1 MVRPA
6 ALLPFLLTLLAS
18 PALAQEAAQPG
29 ADWPYPPPD
38 PKTWWDDKRPKLPE
52 AADPLA
58 GRRLGRGDRLVA
70 VDNGYD
76 PLLYRLWGLQPL
88 QNQILFGGEMIL
100 EVAARPASSTRQS
113 LIRVTVRRTGD
124 VFVQGRAGLGCCE
137 AGIARRVGF
146 DAQAPGDSAS
156 RLLAL
161 REHPIWNAPRE
172 VRVDDGS
179 GAADAL
185 CVDGTSY
192 DLTLMVPGKSR
203 AIRRACDNAEVGE
216 AADILEAVFGLA
228 LGHEPRFDVIWPGG
242 ADFSA
247 ARRAYQGLIADGG
260 RLKPAPNARP
270 QPPAFD
276 PPPAELEPS
285 AAP

>member
-1 MVRPA
+1 MVRP
-6 ALLPFLLTLLAS
+6 TLLISLLLLVAS
-18 PALAQEAAQPG
+18 PAAAQAPPA

-38 PKTWWDDKRPKLPE
+38 PKTWWDDKRPKTPD

-58 GRRLGRGDRLVA
+58 GRRLGRGDRPIA
-70 VDNGYD
+70 IDNGYD

-88 QNQILFGGEMIL
+88 QNQVLFGGEMIL
-100 EVAARPASSTRQS
+100 EVAIRPASSTRQS
-113 LIRVTVRRTGD
+113 IVRLTVRRTGD

-146 DAQAPGDSAS
+146 DAEVPAGSAA

-161 REHPIWNAPRE
+161 RDHPVWNAPRE

-192 DLTLMVPGKSR
+192 DLTLVVPGRSR
-203 AIRRACDNAEVGE
+203 SIRRACDNAEVGQAADVLE
-216 AADILEAVFGLA
+216 AALGLA
-228 LGHEPRFDVIWPGG
+228 LGHEPRFDILYPGG
-242 ADFSA
+242 ADFAA
-247 ARRAYQGLIADGG
+247 ARRAYDGLIAEGG

-270 QPPAFD
+270 QPPAF
-276 PPPAELEPS
+276 EPLS
-285 AAP
+285 TEGPTPTP